1 MPRRRQQSFFTR
13 VVSGVG
19 ALGFRAWDPIAR
31 RPVDSIAIIAAIA
44 TAFVIVVNAI
54 FLQSSTHAPPL
65 LDAKSS
71 AAKSDSLKPLITGT
85 PARPLATATATV
97 PVPVPAPQPI
107 AVRRNDAIAEL
118 IGPSPRIAAVQRA
131 LAEFGY
137 GQVKASGI
145 LDDTTSAAI
154 VKFERDHN
162 LPNSGRVS
170 DRLIKELTAMVGHSI
185 D

>member
-1 MPRRRQQSFFTR
+1 VPRRRHQSFLTR
-13 VVSGVG
+13 VVSGTG
-19 ALGFRAWDPIAR
+19 ALGIPAWDPIAR
-31 RPVDSIAIIAAIA
+31 RPVDSIAIVAAVA

-54 FLQSSTHAPPL
+54 FLQSNTQAPPF

-71 AAKSDSLKPLITGT
+71 TAKSDSLKPLVTGT
-85 PARPLATATATV
+85 PARPVATS
-97 PVPVPAPQPI
+97 PAPQPV
-107 AVRRNDAIAEL
+107 AARRNDAITEL

-131 LAEFGY
+131 LAEYGY

-145 LDDTTSAAI
+145 LDDATSAAI
-154 VKFERDHN
+154 AKFERDHN

-170 DRLIKELTAMVGHSI
+170 ERLIKELTAMIGHPI

>member
-1 MPRRRQQSFFTR
+1 VPRRRHQSFLTR
-13 VVSGVG
+13 AVSGAG

-54 FLQSSTHAPPL
+54 FLQSSAHAPPFF
-65 LDAKSS
+65 DAKSS
-71 AAKSDSLKPLITGT
+71 TAKSDSLKPLITGT
-85 PARPLATATATV
+85 PARPVATA
-97 PVPVPAPQPI
+97 PAPQPI
-107 AVRRNDAIAEL
+107 AARRSDAIAEL

-137 GQVKASGI
+137 GQVKVSGI
-145 LDDTTSAAI
+145 LDDATSAAI
-154 VKFERDHN
+154 AKFERDHS
-162 LPNSGRVS
+162 LPSSGRVS
-170 DRLIKELTAMVGHSI
+170 DRLVKELTTMVGHPI

>member
-1 MPRRRQQSFFTR
+1 VPRRRHQSFLTR
-13 VVSGVG
+13 AVSGAG

-54 FLQSSTHAPPL
+54 FLQSSAHAPPFF
-65 LDAKSS
+65 DAKSS
-71 AAKSDSLKPLITGT
+71 TAKSDSLKPLITGT
-85 PARPLATATATV
+85 PARPVATA
-97 PVPVPAPQPI
+97 PAPQPV
-107 AVRRNDAIAEL
+107 AARRSDAIAEL

-137 GQVKASGI
+137 GQVKVSGI
-145 LDDTTSAAI
+145 LDDATSAAI
-154 VKFERDHN
+154 AKFERDHN
-162 LPNSGRVS
+162 LPSSGRVS
-170 DRLIKELTAMVGHSI
+170 DRLVKELTTMVGHPI

>member
-1 MPRRRQQSFFTR
+1 VPRRRQQSFLAR
-13 VVSGVG
+13 IVSAAG
-19 ALGFRAWDPIAR
+19 ALGFRAWDPTAR
-31 RPVDSIAIIAAIA
+31 RPVDSIAITVAVA
-44 TAFVIVVNAI
+44 TALVIVVNAI
-54 FLQSSTHAPPL
+54 FLQSSTHAPPFVE
-65 LDAKSS
+65 AKPS

-85 PARPLATATATV
+85 PARPVATSA
-97 PVPVPAPQPI
+97 APQPV
-107 AVRRNDAIAEL
+107 AARRNDAITEL

-137 GQVKASGI
+137 GQVKASGL
-145 LDDTTSAAI
+145 LDDATSAAI

-170 DRLIKELTAMVGHSI
+170 DRLVKELTAMVGHPI

>member
-1 MPRRRQQSFFTR
+1 MPRRRQRSFLAR
-13 VVSGVG
+13 IVSAVG

-31 RPVDSIAIIAAIA
+31 RPVDSIAIIVAVA
-44 TAFVIVVNAI
+44 TALVIVVNAI
-54 FLQSSTHAPPL
+54 FLQSSTHAPPFVE
-65 LDAKSS
+65 AKPS

-85 PARPLATATATV
+85 PARPVATS
-97 PVPVPAPQPI
+97 PAPQPV
-107 AVRRNDAIAEL
+107 AARRNDAISEL

-137 GQVKASGI
+137 GQVKASGL
-145 LDDTTSAAI
+145 LDDATSAAI
-154 VKFERDHN
+154 VKFEHDHN

-170 DRLIKELTAMVGHSI
+170 DRLVKELTAMVGHPI

>member
-1 MPRRRQQSFFTR
+1 VPRRRHQSFLTR
-13 VVSGVG
+13 AVSGAG

-54 FLQSSTHAPPL
+54 FLQSSAHAPPFF
-65 LDAKSS
+65 DAKSS
-71 AAKSDSLKPLITGT
+71 TAKSDSLKPLITGT
-85 PARPLATATATV
+85 PARPVATA
-97 PVPVPAPQPI
+97 PAPQPI
-107 AVRRNDAIAEL
+107 AARRSDAIVEL

-137 GQVKASGI
+137 GQVKVSGI
-145 LDDTTSAAI
+145 LDDATSAAI
-154 VKFERDHN
+154 AKFERDHN
-162 LPNSGRVS
+162 LPSSGRVS
-170 DRLIKELTAMVGHSI
+170 DRLVKELTTMVGHPI

>member
-1 MPRRRQQSFFTR
+1 VPRRRHHSFLTR
-13 VVSGVG
+13 VVSGAG

-54 FLQSSTHAPPL
+54 FLQSSAHAPPFF
-65 LDAKSS
+65 DAKSS
-71 AAKSDSLKPLITGT
+71 PAKSDSLKPLITGT
-85 PARPLATATATV
+85 PARPVATA
-97 PVPVPAPQPI
+97 PAPQPV
-107 AVRRNDAIAEL
+107 AARHNDAIAEL

-137 GQVKASGI
+137 GQVKVSGI
-145 LDDTTSAAI
+145 LDDATSAAI
-154 VKFERDHN
+154 AKFERDHN
-162 LPNSGRVS
+162 LPSSGRVS
-170 DRLIKELTAMVGHSI
+170 DRLVKELTTMVGHPI